1 MTDVIFLILAAV
13 IGIGAG
19 VAIGI
24 LFASSRSDKPYN
36 QDQTKSQ
43 PNLIETVKIWQ
54 DRKSGNLFPEMNGK
68 IIRFPADLSHT
79 QRERLIG
86 QLTTLLSWLKAGFE
100 AKEAPPPVA
109 APSTGVPFVQ
119 DHLTSPTTST
129 QTGKFSPIDLVA
141 RAVQPETRPPLP
153 EKSMVAQI
161 DEILQ
166 EKLNTS
172 PLAGQ
177 GIRLIEHPTQ
187 GLVVMVGL
195 NRYEG
200 VDEVPDPEIRSL
212 IRESVAEWEQRS
224 GTT

>member
-1 MTDVIFLILAAV
+1 MNDVIFLILAVV

-19 VAIGI
+19 IAIGI
-24 LFASSRSDKPYN
+24 LFASSRSDKPEIP
-36 QDQTKSQ
+36 DKPKSQ
-43 PNLIETVKIWQ
+43 PNLIETATIWQ
-54 DRKSGNLFPEMNGK
+54 DRKSGNMYPEINGK
-68 IIRFPADLSHT
+68 IFRFPADLSHS

-86 QLTTLLSWLKAGFE
+86 HLTNLLAWLKQGFE
-100 AKEAPPPVA
+100 AKETSPPITTAPPA
-109 APSTGVPFVQ
+109 VPFVQ
-119 DHLTSPTTST
+119 DHLTSPTTSP
-129 QTGKFSPIDLVA
+129 QSAKFSPIDLVA
-141 RAVQPETRPPLP
+141 RAVQGETRPPTP
-153 EKSMVAQI
+153 EKSIVAQI

-195 NRYEG
+195 KRYEG

-224 GTT
+224 EAN